1 MSNKLPDLE
10 HQTRMTIALET
21 IANHTVAK
29 EGSIEA
35 LILAMIDGTAAGF
48 QKAMK
53 VFMQLNGITATSTPA
68 EITAQVTGFYQ
79 LLQDNF
85 NWDGG
90 VTFYCPDV
98 SSQSDGVRFGDNT
111 KLTCV
116 PSTATTKGQDDYEG
130 LPLFAVVDCNW
141 QMDDTNKCPQIT
153 AIEGITGQ
161 FERYNTAKYVG
172 VLQMTGYHITPIPAM
187 KEPRRSRKGI
197 ALATTRQK
205 RTVRPCRKRW
215 QWTAQCD
222 LG

>member
-21 IANHTVAK
+21 IANHTIAK

-53 VFMQLNGITATSTPA
+53 VFMQLNGITVTSTPA

-130 LPLFAVVDCNW
+130 FHFSLLWIV
-141 QMDDTNKCPQIT
+141 
-153 AIEGITGQ
+153 TG
-161 FERYNTAKYVG
+161 KW
-172 VLQMTGYHITPIPAM
+172 
-187 KEPRRSRKGI
+187 
-197 ALATTRQK
+197 TTRINAHKSLLSKGLPVSSNGTTQ
-205 RTVRPCRKRW
+205 
-215 QWTAQCD
+215 QNM
-222 LG
+222 